1 MKLIF
6 PRNNNETAN
15 NNLSPKINSMSSGFG
30 VKTSLARFNE
40 SRISTADDTFSRLS
54 LSTASVTV
62 FCVRL
67 LSPVQNSGL
76 LRKTIIYSAGEKKTH
91 DINQTTSTTNVTK

>member
-15 NNLSPKINSMSSGFG
+15 NNLSPKINLMSSGFG

-40 SRISTADDTFSRLS
+40 SRISTADDTFSGLS
-54 LSTASVTV
+54 LSRLTALPYFVSVYYRPSKIV
-62 FCVRL
+62 VCYAK
-67 LSPVQNSGL
+67 Q
-76 LRKTIIYSAGEKKTH
+76 
-91 DINQTTSTTNVTK
+91 